1 MKFTQRGLF
10 IYGKLFQL
18 HYNNYYNYIYHI
30 NPDFQADVFNFE
42 EDLEQE

>member
-18 HYNNYYNYIYHI
+18 HYYNNHYIYHI
-30 NPDFQADVFNFE
+30 NPDFQAGVFNFE